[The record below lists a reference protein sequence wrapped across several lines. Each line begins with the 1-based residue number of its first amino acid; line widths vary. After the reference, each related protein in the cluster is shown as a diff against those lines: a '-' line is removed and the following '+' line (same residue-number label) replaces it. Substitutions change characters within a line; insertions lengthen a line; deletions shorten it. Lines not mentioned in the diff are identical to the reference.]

1 MTSHQN
7 PQKSSDT
14 SKSHRG
20 IDLDGPEPTN
30 KVERGGFRKGRRV
43 RNLEL
48 ELWKAR
54 ADLRQA
60 NEALNE
66 HWAREERGALLKAA
80 ISLEQ
85 AGVSLD
91 DLAQA
96 IRAGDQPQ
104 ILRLLASAP
113 AHLPEDRP
121 PPSADSIGGGG
132 SAGGPRLGIES

>member
-7 PQKSSDT
+7 PQKSSDP
-14 SKSHRG
+14 SKRHRG

-30 KVERGGFRKGRRV
+30 KVEREVFRRGRRV
-43 RNLEL
+43 RNLKL
-48 ELWKAR
+48 KLSRAR

-66 HWAREERGALLKAA
+66 HWAREERDALLKAA

-96 IRAGDQPQ
+96 IQADDQSQ

-121 PPSADSIGGGG
+121 PPSADSIDGDG
-132 SAGGPRLGIES
+132 SAGGPRLGIE